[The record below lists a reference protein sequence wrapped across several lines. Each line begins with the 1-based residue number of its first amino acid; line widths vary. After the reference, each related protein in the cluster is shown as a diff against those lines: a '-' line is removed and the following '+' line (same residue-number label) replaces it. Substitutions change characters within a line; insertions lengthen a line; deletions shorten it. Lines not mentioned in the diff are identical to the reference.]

1 MNKDLYGKTYKVP
14 DNHLKTL
21 NNYGSEETIKNILNK
36 GEVSY
41 SNMKKIKNR
50 MENGEKDK
58 LGGDSFYNWIN
69 QSLGSD
75 RSGLETTKKSESL
88 VMNNRY
94 MKPHAKDSLNTM
106 NRPSKSHKST
116 IEKYDSS
123 ITESL
128 KRINEIMKKI
138 I

>member
-14 DNHLKTL
+14 DNHLKNL
-21 NNYGSEETIKNILNK
+21 NKYGSEETIKNILNK

-94 MKPHAKDSLNTM
+94 MKPHAKDSLNT
-106 NRPSKSHKST
+106 

>member
-1 MNKDLYGKTYKVP
+1 
-14 DNHLKTL
+14 
-21 NNYGSEETIKNILNK
+21 
-36 GEVSY
+36 
-41 SNMKKIKNR
+41 
-50 MENGEKDK
+50 